1 MNHRAYIAN
10 IECRVNTEG
19 LLGVTGSHV
28 QCTNGNISEMVQD
41 SATVTTHN

>member
-19 LLGVTGSHV
+19 LLGGHRQPRAVYKW
-28 QCTNGNISEMVQD
+28 
-41 SATVTTHN
+41 